1 VSTSKHSS
9 SSEGESDS
17 IESYPESDP
26 TSDRVAQVSGREPSS
41 ETEEVGVVTGVARCW
56 VGLAEKLEQCWM
68 RRLSW
73 DTVILSAGLLSKIMP
88 RMSFNSSDSGR
99 IVFRKPRFLA
109 KAR

>member
-1 VSTSKHSS
+1 
-9 SSEGESDS
+9 
-17 IESYPESDP
+17 
-26 TSDRVAQVSGREPSS
+26 
-41 ETEEVGVVTGVARCW
+41 
-56 VGLAEKLEQCWM
+56 LAEKLEQCWM